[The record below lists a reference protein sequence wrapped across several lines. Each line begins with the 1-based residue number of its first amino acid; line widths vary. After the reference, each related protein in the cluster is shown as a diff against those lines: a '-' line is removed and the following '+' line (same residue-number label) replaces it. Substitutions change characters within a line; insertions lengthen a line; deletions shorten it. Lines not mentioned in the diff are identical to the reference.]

1 MRRNE
6 HEEAL
11 RLLREL
17 LAVSPDFAEVHY
29 MMGQV
34 YERMHKN
41 TEAIQCFRKTLELNP
56 ADKRARVEYE
66 NLFDVPPL

>member
-1 MRRNE
+1 
-6 HEEAL
+6 
-11 RLLREL
+11 
-17 LAVSPDFAEVHY
+17 
-29 MMGQV
+29 MGQV